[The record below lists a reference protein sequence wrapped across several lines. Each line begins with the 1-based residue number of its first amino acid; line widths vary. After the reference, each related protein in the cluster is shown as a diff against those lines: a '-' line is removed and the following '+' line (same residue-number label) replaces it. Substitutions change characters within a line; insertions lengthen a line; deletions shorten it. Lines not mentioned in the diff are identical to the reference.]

1 MIVSMIQFI
10 IELPEASTLKDKR
23 QIVRSV
29 RDRFQKKFRMSAAE
43 VDLQD
48 SISFAQIGGALVS
61 NSKTFG
67 ESVLTKAFALVE
79 SELPVRIHDVS
90 IYSEEF

>member
-1 MIVSMIQFI
+1 MVVSMIQFI

-29 RDRFQKKFRMSAAE
+29 RDKFQKNFKMSAAE

-48 SISFAQIGGALVS
+48 SVSFAQIGGALVS

-67 ESVLTKAFALVE
+67 EAVLRKAFTVVE
-79 SELPVRIHDVS
+79 SDLPVRIHDVS

>member
-43 VDLQD
+43 VDLHD
-48 SISFAQIGGALVS
+48 SVSFAQIGGAIVS
-61 NSKTFG
+61 NSKDFG
-67 ESVLTKAFALVE
+67 ESVLNKAFALVE

>member
-1 MIVSMIQFI
+1 MVVSMIQFI

-43 VDLQD
+43 VDLHD
-48 SISFAQIGGALVS
+48 SVSFAQIGGAIVS

-67 ESVLTKAFALVE
+67 EAVLNKAFALVE

>member
-10 IELPEASTLKDKR
+10 IELPEASSLKDKR

-48 SISFAQIGGALVS
+48 SLGFAQIGGALVS
-61 NSKTFG
+61 NSKEFG
-67 ESVLTKAFALVE
+67 ETVLRKAFAMVE
-79 SELPVRIHDVS
+79 ADLPVRIHDVA
-90 IYSEEF
+90 IHSEEF